1 MPRKAVRPVRIVTVS
16 HGYGT
21 DERMK
26 LLEMIAFDH
35 EVILVAPRRIWTQV
49 FGNFDAPRSDRVE
62 VLANRTIPF
71 GRSGHFLFRPSFA
84 QYRRL
89 RPSIL
94 QVEYEPWTPEF
105 WSFVLPMMILYPRTP
120 LVLYVR
126 KNTRHLPRGPLGVLE
141 RFLTR
146 VGMIKVK
153 RILAVSEKAAS
164 VFVNLGYGNTPMEIQ
179 GHMPIDGDVFRPQI
193 ADSGPRPVT
202 VGYVGSIAPHKGI
215 RTLVEATEKARGRL
229 DADIRLSLVGP
240 MRDRDL
246 ERLLAS
252 HHWIDYKGPLEN
264 SELPSFLSS
273 LDVFVMPS
281 LVLPDHEE
289 HDSLALLEAMAVG
302 VACIGSRSGNM
313 PEIIQE
319 GENGWMFPPDDS
331 EALANLLQ
339 RLLDDPE
346 ARRRAGASARV
357 TALAFTGLQTLAKQR
372 VSTYEAVAN
381 G

>member
-1 MPRKAVRPVRIVTVS
+1 MPRKAVRHVRIVTVS

-26 LLEMIAFDH
+26 LLEMIASDH
-35 EVILVAPRRIWTQV
+35 EVTLVAPRRIWTQV

-164 VFVNLGYGNTPMEIQ
+164 VFVNLGYGDTPMEIQ

-193 ADSGPRPVT
+193 ADSGSRPVT

-215 RTLVEATEKARGRL
+215 RTLVEATERARGRL

-252 HHWIDYKGPLEN
+252 HNWIDYKGPLEN
-264 SELPSFLSS
+264 SELPSFLSL

-346 ARRRAGASARV
+346 ARKRAGASARV
-357 TALAFTGLQTLAKQR
+357 TALAFTSLQTLAKQR